1 MRDPSPTNHSR
12 PTLAALLLVG
22 LVTAC
27 GKQGE
32 APSAVA
38 AAGVAAA
45 SAPKAAPAP
54 DPDEVRLERWRRSGD
69 LVALTE
75 LWRAQVASNDAAKWE
90 PLLQSTAFGIT
101 RLRGGKVPAELREAL
116 AAFASSEGIAQHRRI
131 DPRLV
136 LPVAELLWDQRDAAA
151 VLRLAA
157 TFGKPPHEQGYR
169 FLRSAADEVA
179 SKQPATMT
187 VTGSCSIVLDGAAVE
202 AGKPTSTAPGSH
214 TVGCAGAAARVVRL
228 GPGEAANITL
238 P

>member
-1 MRDPSPTNHSR
+1 MRTTSPTNRPR
-12 PTLAALLLVG
+12 PTLAVLLLVG
-22 LVTAC
+22 LVAAC
-27 GKQGE
+27 GKQAE

-54 DPDEVRLERWRRSGD
+54 DQDELRLARWRRDGD
-69 LVALTE
+69 LAALTE

-116 AAFASSEGIAQHRRI
+116 AAFASAEGIAQHRRL

-136 LPVAELLWDQRDAAA
+136 LPIAELLWDQRDAAA

-169 FLRSAADEVA
+169 FLRAAADEVA
-179 SKQPATMT
+179 SKQPASLT
-187 VTGSCSIVLDGAAVE
+187 VAGTCSIVLDGAAVE
-202 AGKPTSTAPGSH
+202 AEKPTNTAPGSH
-214 TVGCAGAAARVVRL
+214 TVGCAGAAPRVVRV

>member
-12 PTLAALLLVG
+12 PTLAVLLVLG
-22 LVTAC
+22 LLAAC
-27 GKQGE
+27 GRQADVPR
-32 APSAVA
+32 APAPTVA
-38 AAGVAAA
+38 ADAF
-45 SAPKAAPAP
+45 APKATPAP
-54 DPDEVRLERWRRSGD
+54 DPDEARLDRWRRSGD
-69 LVALTE
+69 IAALTE
-75 LWRAQVASNDAAKWE
+75 LWRAQVQAESAEKWE

-101 RLRGGKVPAELREAL
+101 RLRGGKVSTELREAL
-116 AAFASSEGIAQHRRI
+116 AAFASAEGIARHRRI

-187 VTGSCSIVLDGAAVE
+187 VTGSCNIVLDGAAVE
-202 AGKPTSTAPGSH
+202 AGKPTNTAPGSH
-214 TVGCAGAAARVVRL
+214 TVGCAGAAARVVRV

>member
-1 MRDPSPTNHSR
+1 MPTTSPTNRPR
-12 PTLAALLLVG
+12 PTLAVLLLVG
-22 LVTAC
+22 LFAAC
-27 GKQGE
+27 GKE
-32 APSAVA
+32 AEPPREA
-38 AAGVAAA
+38 AIPGATDA
-45 SAPKAAPAP
+45 SIAKAAPAP
-54 DPDEVRLERWRRSGD
+54 DPDEVRLGRWRRDGD
-69 LVALTE
+69 LSALTE

-116 AAFASSEGIAQHRRI
+116 AAFASAEGIAQHRRI

-136 LPVAELLWDQRDAAA
+136 LPIAELLWDQRDAAA

-179 SKQPATMT
+179 SKQPST
-187 VTGSCSIVLDGAAVE
+187 VTVAGNCSIVLDGAAVE
-202 AGKPTSTAPGSH
+202 AGKPTNTAPGSH
-214 TVGCAGAAARVVRL
+214 TVGCEGAAPRVFRV
-228 GPGEAANITL
+228 GPGEAANIKL